1 VSLATRNDGQMS
13 IPLSRLPDPLLSV
26 GMELSGPQGGRWRAG
41 MSSPTAAPPPDDRD
55 LADAELLRRIAAG
68 DRAAFG
74 QLYDRFS
81 RPLYATAVR
90 IVQDASDAQDIVHDA
105 FVVVWEKANTFETQR
120 GTAFSW
126 LVTLVRNRAIDRVR
140 SRRRRQELLSTSV
153 PTDLGYDDATQPR
166 PADDQAAAGDDAR
179 TVRAAVATLAPEQQ
193 KALELAFFSGLT
205 QEEIARSLGEP
216 LGTVKARIRR
226 GLMKLRD
233 SLASRS

>member
-26 GMELSGPQGGRWRAG
+26 GMELSGSQGGCWRPG

-55 LADAELLRRIAAG
+55 LADAELLRRIAA
-68 DRAAFG
+68 
-74 QLYDRFS
+74 RFS